1 MKTGLIMDDPHYY
14 IDEIKRTVVCTITI
28 RPSATVDVLDYL
40 EINSY
45 KTTVRGIA
53 KCAPEDEFNMTIGMR
68 IAESKAKAKAF
79 KKMAKLLQIVYTE
92 LEAQVDKLKDMYD
105 FNKFLSFKE
114 LEHVKELGDVIHSGS
129 SRSE

>member
-1 MKTGLIMDDPHYY
+1 MDEPHYY
-14 IDEIKRTVVCTITI
+14 IDEVKRTVVCTITI
-28 RPSATVDVLDYL
+28 RPSAMVDVLDYL

-53 KCAPEDEFNMTIGMR
+53 KCAPEDEFNMTTGMR

-114 LEHVKELGDVIHSGS
+114 LEHVKELGNAVHSGS